1 MAQAQQP
8 KNLKEALQVIQ
19 QQNELINQLKVAL
32 QLQQHRRFA
41 KKNESLNPD
50 QLSLFEEKQVEATD
64 SHESSDAAV
73 KKREPSRHP
82 KPKKSNSRKENL
94 NRLPQED
101 CEYDLDDK
109 TCPDCHQEMKQI
121 GRRLAS
127 REAVYVPAH
136 TVCRNVYAKTY
147 KCQHCHPNGG
157 DKLVTAKTLFN
168 HSYISSSILATIAA
182 NKFDLAVPFNR
193 QERMWQAAN
202 LELDSKQM
210 ANTVIKGAKRFLKPL
225 SDFLVSQLRQ
235 EKVVH
240 MDETPFQ
247 VLDSGKSKSYFWAL
261 RTPKEFAKHQIAY
274 FYYAPTRSGKV
285 IIDILTPDYTGAV
298 MCDGYRGYG
307 QEQLPKATFGSC
319 LIHIRRPFIELVKG
333 LTLKNN
339 VQATQAVKLLSR
351 VFHEENNLRY
361 KTPAEKKAQRRKL
374 VKPLLDAFYRFIEGI
389 AYPMHKL
396 KDAVKNALKL
406 KDRVYQ
412 IFKIGELPLSNNS
425 VEQSIRPSTIIRKK
439 QPVCEIYSRCG
450 SQCDLL
456 YDRSDG

>member
-1 MAQAQQP
+1 MSQAQQP
-8 KNLKEALQVIQ
+8 KNLEEALQVIQ

-32 QLQQHRRFA
+32 QLQQHRQFA

-50 QLSLFEEKQVEATD
+50 QLSLFEEKQVGVTD
-64 SHESSDAAV
+64 SEEPSDAAV
-73 KKREPSRHP
+73 EKRESSRHP
-82 KPKKSNSRKENL
+82 KPKKNNSRKENL
-94 NRLPQED
+94 DRLPQEG

-425 VEQSIRPSTIIRKK
+425 IEQSIRPSTIIRKK

>member
-1 MAQAQQP
+1 
-8 KNLKEALQVIQ
+8 
-19 QQNELINQLKVAL
+19 
-32 QLQQHRRFA
+32 
-41 KKNESLNPD
+41 
-50 QLSLFEEKQVEATD
+50 
-64 SHESSDAAV
+64 
-73 KKREPSRHP
+73 
-82 KPKKSNSRKENL
+82 
-94 NRLPQED
+94 
-101 CEYDLDDK
+101 
-109 TCPDCHQEMKQI
+109 
-121 GRRLAS
+121 
-127 REAVYVPAH
+127 
-136 TVCRNVYAKTY
+136 
-147 KCQHCHPNGG
+147 
-157 DKLVTAKTLFN
+157 
-168 HSYISSSILATIAA
+168 
-182 NKFDLAVPFNR
+182 
-193 QERMWQAAN
+193 
-202 LELDSKQM
+202 M
-210 ANTVIKGAKRFLKPL
+210 ANAVIKGAKRFLKPL

-339 VQATQAVKLLSR
+339 AQATQALKLLSR
-351 VFHEENNLRY
+351 VFHKENNLRY

-374 VKPLLDAFYRFIEGI
+374 VKSLLDAFYRFIEGI

-425 VEQSIRPSTIIRKK
+425 VEQSIRPSTIICKNSLFAKSTAGAEANAIFYTIVQTAKLNNLDVFKYLKLIFEAYTR
-439 QPVCEIYSRCG
+439 
-450 SQCDLL
+450 SQNLDLKAYL
-456 YDRSDG
+456 ESVNNFVYF

>member
-1 MAQAQQP
+1 MSQAQQP
-8 KNLKEALQVIQ
+8 KNLEEALQVIQ

-32 QLQQHRRFA
+32 QLQQHRQFA

-50 QLSLFEEKQVEATD
+50 QLSLFEEKQVGVTD
-64 SHESSDAAV
+64 SEEPSDAAV
-73 KKREPSRHP
+73 EKRESSRHP
-82 KPKKSNSRKENL
+82 KPKKNNSRKENL
-94 NRLPQED
+94 DRLPQEG

-182 NKFDLAVPFNR
+182 SKFDLAVPFNR